1 MLFAANIEVVQGV
14 IVTDIVIALFLFRH
28 F

>member
-14 IVTDIVIALFLFRH
+14 IVTDIVIALFLFRY